1 MFKKFDEATYKK
13 LKGKY
18 DDNGLTNTESQ
29 QRNKNYQK
37 KGTIIKNVLYWL
49 KNKMWD
55 GKKKKKESVNLN
67 KEYNLKTKK
76 RLNKSD
82 HHLRCLRKK
91 EMMCQ
96 NPRKE
101 KWEWNRKKM
110 KKQFPKYPEVDEKC

>member
-49 KNKMWD
+49 KNKM
-55 GKKKKKESVNLN
+55 
-67 KEYNLKTKK
+67 
-76 RLNKSD
+76 
-82 HHLRCLRKK
+82 
-91 EMMCQ
+91 
-96 NPRKE
+96 
-101 KWEWNRKKM
+101 
-110 KKQFPKYPEVDEKC
+110 

>member
-55 GKKKKKESVNLN
+55 GKKKKKKNL
-67 KEYNLKTKK
+67 
-76 RLNKSD
+76 
-82 HHLRCLRKK
+82 
-91 EMMCQ
+91 
-96 NPRKE
+96 
-101 KWEWNRKKM
+101 
-110 KKQFPKYPEVDEKC
+110 